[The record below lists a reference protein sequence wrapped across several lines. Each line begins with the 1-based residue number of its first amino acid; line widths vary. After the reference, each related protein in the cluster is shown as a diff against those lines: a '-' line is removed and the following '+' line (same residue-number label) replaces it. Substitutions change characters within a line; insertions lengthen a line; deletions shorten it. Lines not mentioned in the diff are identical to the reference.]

1 MSDLEQKGGAEMK
14 TEENPKRKK
23 VIEIEDILIK
33 RAPNPFTF
41 NYQYTIVLNRMNGA
55 LLELEGDLA
64 AIYQMLG
71 DEWVSGSELARLYTE
86 KYGNS
91 LNPAHIEALRT
102 VEGLIYVKSRK

>member
-1 MSDLEQKGGAEMK
+1 MK

-23 VIEIEDILIK
+23 VMKIEDMLIK

-55 LLELEGDLA
+55 LLELDGELA
-64 AIYQMLG
+64 VIYQMLG
-71 DEWVSGSELARLYTE
+71 DEWVSGSELSRLYTE
-86 KYGNS
+86 KYGNP
-91 LNPAHIEALRT
+91 LNPAHIEALRI